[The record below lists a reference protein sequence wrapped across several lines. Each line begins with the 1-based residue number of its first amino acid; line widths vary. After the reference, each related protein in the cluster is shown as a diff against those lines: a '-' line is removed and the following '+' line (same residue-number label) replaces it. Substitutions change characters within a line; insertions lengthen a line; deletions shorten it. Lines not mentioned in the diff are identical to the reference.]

1 MIETE
6 ATVEK
11 HLDVLVIY
19 NGLEKTIPYNP
30 ESPVR
35 AIVEHAIRAFG
46 ITQQPHLLSLFT
58 QAGVELNDNLSAE
71 KAGVK
76 PGDKLLLRPGAVKGG

>member
-1 MIETE
+1 METE
-6 ATVEK
+6 AAVEK
-11 HLDVLVIY
+11 QDHVLVIY
-19 NGLEKTIPYNP
+19 NGLEKPLPYNP

-35 AIVEHAIRAFG
+35 TILEHSIKAFG

-58 QAGVELNDNLSAE
+58 EAGVELNENLSAE

-76 PGDKLLLRPGAVKGG
+76 PGEKLLLRPGAVKGG

>member
-1 MIETE
+1 METE
-6 ATVEK
+6 AAVEK
-11 HLDVLVIY
+11 HHDVLVIY
-19 NGLEKTIPYNP
+19 NGLEKPLPYNP

-35 AIVEHAIRAFG
+35 AILEHAIKAFG

-58 QAGVELNDNLSAE
+58 EAGVELNENLSAE

-76 PGDKLLLRPGAVKGG
+76 PGEKLLLRPGAVKGG